1 MANTITKTTLLDGPR
16 NLVQLIN
23 IAGEAAGTDETNT
36 VLVSR
41 AAFSSTDGS
50 EFVVERIEGLLTGFS
65 AALSFDATADLVFA
79 RLPDGD
85 WFSHNWQQFGGVSS
99 NKAGAGANGD
109 ILITTT
115 GLTVAADV
123 ATFIIHLTKK

>member
-36 VLVSR
+36 VLVDRST
-41 AAFSSTDGS
+41 FSAVEGQRFS
-50 EFVVERIEGLLTGFS
+50 VVKIEGLLTGFS
-65 AALSFDATADLVFA
+65 AALSFDATADLVFV

-85 WFSHNWQQFGGVSS
+85 WFSHDWSEFGGISS
-99 NKAGAGANGD
+99 DLAGAGAIGD
-109 ILITTT
+109 ILLSTT

-123 ATFIIHLTKK
+123 ATFIMHMRKY

>member
-36 VLVSR
+36 VLVDRS
-41 AAFSSTDGS
+41 AFVPTDGT
-50 EFVVERIEGLLTGFS
+50 ELVVERIEGLLTGFS
-65 AALSFDATADLVFA
+65 AALSFEATADLVFA

-85 WFSHNWQQFGGVSS
+85 WFSHCWEEWGGVSS

-109 ILITTT
+109 ILLSTT
-115 GLTVAADV
+115 GLTAAADV
-123 ATFIIHLTKK
+123 ATFILHMRKA

>member
-36 VLVSR
+36 LLVDR
-41 AAFSSTDGS
+41 STFAPADGLELS
-50 EFVVERIEGLLTGFS
+50 VQRIEGLLTGFT
-65 AALSFDATADLVFA
+65 AALSFDATADLVFV

-85 WFSHNWQQFGGVSS
+85 RFDYDWTLWGGVTS
-99 NKAGAGANGD
+99 NKAGAGAIGD

-115 GLTVAADV
+115 GLTVAAD
-123 ATFIIHLTKK
+123 AGTFILHMRKQ